1 MADEITKIQVTIRRF
16 LYEVR
21 GVRHEASEAGKW
33 LDRFCTTLE
42 FQDLDPDPEAY
53 ASSLI
58 DEARKYSEVKRYA
71 ARVRIAKAELVKEGT
86 KRPTRQQIEE
96 RLKEI
101 YAEEEITAA
110 AATSDGVVKEDGHQ
124 ATKAEASTAAT
135 DSGDGGVSPEVGCQ
149 ASSLPS
155 PTPIKTDP
163 KPTRKAKAGVNPE
176 KQKYP
181 HGEFENIMLTTEEY
195 IKLCERLENADE
207 LINEADQYFEAQPD
221 KAKKYKSHYAMLL
234 SWDRRRKETERSK
247 RGYKT
252 AAEKQRDELQKIADY
267 YASKEVVG

>member
-21 GVRHEASEAGKW
+21 GVRHEDSEAGKW

-53 ASSLI
+53 ALSLI

-101 YAEEEITAA
+101 YAEEEITAD
-110 AATSDGVVKEDGHQ
+110 AATSDGVE
-124 ATKAEASTAAT
+124 ESTT
-135 DSGDGGVSPEVGCQ
+135 GCKNTDGGSAENMGQ
-149 ASSLPS
+149 RTSEALPS

-163 KPTRKAKAGVNPE
+163 KPTRKAKAEVKPE
-176 KQKYP
+176 EQKYP
-181 HGEFENIMLTTEEY
+181 HGEFENIMLTTREY
-195 IKLCERLENADE
+195 TQLCERLDNADS
-207 LINEADQYFEAQPD
+207 LIEEADGYFEAQPD
-221 KAKKYKSHYAMLL
+221 KKRKYKSHYAMLL
-234 SWDRRRKETERSK
+234 NWDRRRKEFEAPAKVQRFKTIDDINQERIAKAK
-247 RGYKT
+247 R
-252 AAEKQRDELQKIADY
+252 
-267 YASKEVVG
+267 EVYEMFHKGEPKAV